1 MFITIGGMVIY
12 FICKRKCF
20 PQPDT
25 LEIIEPESAFKSSTK
40 KIVFGPAVL
49 VKEKLKIT
57 ADEEKLSR
65 KYFRCK
71 MADPELQSYQVYQ
84 ARGKSRKTQV
94 KNDIKGSM
102 AKGIMDKIKAK
113 STSLDNL
120 VVTDVPKNN
129 ALQN

>member
-1 MFITIGGMVIY
+1 
-12 FICKRKCF
+12 
-20 PQPDT
+20 
-25 LEIIEPESAFKSSTK
+25 
-40 KIVFGPAVL
+40 
-49 VKEKLKIT
+49 
-57 ADEEKLSR
+57 
-65 KYFRCK
+65 

-84 ARGKSRKTQV
+84 ARGKSRKAQV